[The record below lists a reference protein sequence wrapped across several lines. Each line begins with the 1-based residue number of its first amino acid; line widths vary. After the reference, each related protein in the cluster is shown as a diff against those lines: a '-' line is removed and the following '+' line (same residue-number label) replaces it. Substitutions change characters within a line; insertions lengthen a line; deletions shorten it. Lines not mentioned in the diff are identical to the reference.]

1 MEFEWN
7 RGKRLANLEKHG
19 IDFLDA
25 RMIWAGQV
33 LDPAAQRNVEGEA
46 RLTALG
52 TIGED
57 EIIIAVVYTARNGIL
72 RLISA
77 RRARRNERETYQDR
91 FGRGI

>member
-1 MEFEWN
+1 MEFEWDED
-7 RGKRLANLEKHG
+7 KRLANLEKHS
-19 IDFLDA
+19 IDFFDA
-25 RMIWAGQV
+25 RTIWAGQV

-46 RLTALG
+46 RPTALG

-57 EIIIAVVYTARNGIL
+57 EIIIAVVYTVRDGIL

-77 RRARRNERETYQDR
+77 RRARRDERKDYQDR